1 MILRIQTTLF
11 SCVLTNSERDLY
23 PFALVFSFAEIT
35 EAAASS
41 APNPCSWS
49 SSSGCVGWF
58 FESVVGRILGSGCRI
73 ETVVGSLCVSSGC
86 TSYPRC
92 LQQVIGW
99 SSASYPS
106 YVVKIGTTTSPS
118 GIRAQVS
125 TVGFLPLATYIYLV
139 RPIHQKAI
147 KKIALS
153 LCFNLF
159 FLWVWLSFSPLEFCL
174 VADHHILCVSF
185 VPLLY
190 LQIPKE
196 NLKPVSSFA

>member
-1 MILRIQTTLF
+1 MKGSPISVRLRINSLLRSQISTRIQTTLF
-11 SCVLTNSERDLY
+11 SYVLTNSERDLY

-58 FESVVGRILGSGCRI
+58 FESVVGQILGSDCRI

-99 SSASYPS
+99 SSASYPTS
-106 YVVKIGTTTSPS
+106 WRSGQRPHHSMECEMVEYEFLILDIIVAWRIYFKI
-118 GIRAQVS
+118 
-125 TVGFLPLATYIYLV
+125 LATI
-139 RPIHQKAI
+139 
-147 KKIALS
+147 LS
-153 LCFNLF
+153 
-159 FLWVWLSFSPLEFCL
+159 V
-174 VADHHILCVSF
+174 
-185 VPLLY
+185 LY
-190 LQIPKE
+190 
-196 NLKPVSSFA
+196 A